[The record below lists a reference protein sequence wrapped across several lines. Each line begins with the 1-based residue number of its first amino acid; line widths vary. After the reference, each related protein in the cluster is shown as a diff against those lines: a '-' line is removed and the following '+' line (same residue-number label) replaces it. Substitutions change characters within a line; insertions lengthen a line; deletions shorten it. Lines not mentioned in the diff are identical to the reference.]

1 MDVAESCS
9 RGPSPP
15 RRKEVP
21 VPGPFLLGKRVQL
34 RPFEDEDA
42 PILADWINDPEIR
55 KLVLSRFAKS
65 VKDEREWLATMSAK
79 ETPPRNIVFGVELKR
94 DRKLI
99 GSIGLHT
106 IDWVQRR
113 AMTGILI
120 YPTAFR
126 GKGYG
131 TEAKNL
137 MLDYAFGE
145 LGMLSLWALAI
156 EGNEASI
163 RGLEKQGYKRSG
175 VFRKS
180 TLVQGVWVDS
190 IYFDILREEWE
201 ELRGGGRR
209 RRTGR

>member
-1 MDVAESCS
+1 
-9 RGPSPP
+9 
-15 RRKEVP
+15 
-21 VPGPFLLGKRVQL
+21 VPGPFLIGKRVQL
-34 RPFEDEDA
+34 RPLTDEDA
-42 PILADWINDPEIR
+42 PNLADWINDPEIR
-55 KLVLSRFAKS
+55 RLVLSRFAKS
-65 VKDEREWLATMSAK
+65 IKDEKEWLASMSSTG
-79 ETPPRNIVFGVELKR
+79 TPQNIALGVEVKR
-94 DRKLI
+94 GKRLI
-99 GSIGLHT
+99 GTVGLHT

-120 YPTAFR
+120 HPLAFR

-145 LGMLSLWALAI
+145 LGMLSLWALAL
-156 EGNEASI
+156 EGNAASI
-163 RGLEKQGYKRSG
+163 RALLKQGYKRSG
-175 VFRKS
+175 VHRKS

-201 ELRGGGRR
+201 ELRGGARR